1 MIRFENGAVLQVEA
15 AFSLNLKEDTGSVQL
30 FGTKGGARLAP
41 GLELYSELNGYMT
54 DVTPVCPPGS
64 FDDEF
69 QAEVDHFID
78 CFANG
83 EPCRSPAEDGVQ
95 IMRIL
100 DAVYESARTGHEVIL

>member
-1 MIRFENGAVLQVEA
+1 MTDKLKKQII
-15 AFSLNLKEDTGSVQL
+15 LNLPYLIFVYL
-30 FGTKGGARLAP
+30 FDKLCQAVRLAP

-54 DVTPVCPPGS
+54 DVTPVCPPES

-69 QAEVDHFID
+69 QAEVDHFVD

>member
-1 MIRFENGAVLQVEA
+1 MDYKSEM
-15 AFSLNLKEDTGSVQL
+15 
-30 FGTKGGARLAP
+30 ARLRRELTEAGYRYYVLDDP
-41 GLELYSELNGYMT
+41 SIPDYEYDQMLRRLEELEAEEKQSGKKDEAT
-54 DVTPVCPPGS
+54 D